1 MQPKNRRESSIKK
14 KADKGELDG
23 RFFENGLSFENG
35 TKGVTT
41 EELLERQAAEVL
53 DINRAQKELD
63 TREDYIPANAG
74 DLATQQRRNELQG
87 KQTDDEFFDEGEGL
101 TEKERMEL
109 TRLERDQGDRIK
121 DSADRAKEMGPQETR
136 P

>member
-1 MQPKNRRESSIKK
+1 MIQEK
-14 KADKGELDG
+14 
-23 RFFENGLSFENG
+23 
-35 TKGVTT
+35 TT
-41 EELLERQAAEVL
+41 SQQTL
-53 DINRAQKELD
+53 
-63 TREDYIPANAG
+63 G

-121 DSADRAKEMGPQETR
+121 DSADRAKEMGAPRDPTLVLHLLHNKTLITM
-136 P
+136 